1 MAPLGG
7 RVNEPGLLRAMSRNA
22 EKFDAWIRSSFVEMN
37 TALEETYF
45 RQENRDAVEGVG
57 DDIKRKILEEG
68 RALVIPLVEE
78 GNTDEGFDR
87 AFDLLGNLGLY
98 MASLRRHE
106 LTNPAREE
114 KSPHREASALGMHIA
129 ASLGVA
135 PRFAT
140 SHLAMRNRAV
150 DGKPK
155 SFTSL
160 KDEYLFLDYNT
171 LGIFGFKK
179 AAEAIRRILPL
190 GVSHP
195 VTQSLLADAA
205 DALKAVQKSN
215 AYLFE
220 HLDVNRFFFSVR
232 PYYKPYRVGRH
243 EYRGANAG
251 DFSEINELDLL
262 LGLCRANDPYY
273 SQLLVDK
280 MLFMTP
286 TDQANLRDAMRRRSL
301 LDEFIESAATAS
313 AKDWFQTNAAA
324 FVDVCRLYGE
334 TAAQHHNQLVEK
346 YITRPSTDLDEQR
359 LEQVTASGPPLPVLL
374 SALEIL
380 RDLRLAAPRQDIATR
395 YNDMEKLKALIA

>member
-1 MAPLGG
+1 
-7 RVNEPGLLRAMSRNA
+7 MSKNA
-22 EKFDAWIRSSFVEMN
+22 EKFDAWIRSDFVAMN
-37 TALEETYF
+37 SELEAKYF
-45 RQENRDAVEGVG
+45 AQADKSAVEGVG
-57 DDIKRKILEEG
+57 DDIKATLRDDG
-68 RALVIPLVEE
+68 RALIAPLVEE

-135 PRFAT
+135 PRFST
-140 SHLAMRNRAV
+140 GHLAMLNRAI

-155 SFTSL
+155 TFTTLS
-160 KDEYLFLDYNT
+160 DEELFIVFNT
-171 LGIFGFKK
+171 LGIFGFKR
-179 AAEAIRRILPL
+179 AAEAVRRVSPL

-195 VTQSLLADAA
+195 LAKELFTAAA
-205 DALKAVQKSN
+205 DALRSVIEVNEK
-215 AYLFE
+215 LFND
-220 HLDVNRFFFSVR
+220 LDVERFFYSVR
-232 PYYKPYRVGRH
+232 PYYKPYRVGRQ

-286 TDQANLRDAMRRRSL
+286 DDQANLRNAMRRRSL
-301 LDEFIESAATAS
+301 LDEFIDCAATHS
-313 AKDWFQTNAAA
+313 TRPWFQENAAA
-324 FVDVCRLYGE
+324 FLSVCGLFGQI
-334 TAAQHHNQLVEK
+334 AASHHDNLVAKFIEA
-346 YITRPSTDLDEQR
+346 PSTDLESDR
-359 LEQVTASGPPLPVLL
+359 LAQVTASGPPLPVLL
-374 SALEIL
+374 NALEIL
-380 RDLRLAAPRQDIATR
+380 RDLRLAADRTDINSRYRDIAR
-395 YNDMEKLKALIA
+395 LRSLID